1 MIVSSTNVFRVTDIA
16 VETTTF
22 RDFVTQKVILTLEG
36 GNQVEVSAFSNTQ
49 LDVRI
54 LPIVQATM
62 PTEHTEYA

>member
-1 MIVSSTNVFRVTDIA
+1 MIISSTNVFRVTDIA

-54 LPIVQATM
+54 LPIVQATVA
-62 PTEHTEYA
+62 TEHTEYA